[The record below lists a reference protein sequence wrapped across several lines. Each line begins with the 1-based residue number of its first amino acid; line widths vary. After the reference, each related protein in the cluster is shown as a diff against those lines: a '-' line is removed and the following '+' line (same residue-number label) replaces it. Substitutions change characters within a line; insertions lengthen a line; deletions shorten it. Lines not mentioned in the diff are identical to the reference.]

1 MQEIL
6 KNSNSWQLWLVCSIT
21 VIDEIV
27 QATLFVR
34 LPKKE
39 AKHLGFPQKKLNTAI
54 YNGMV
59 VAIGPALAGIVVM
72 ISLMALIGSPITWQR
87 LSVIGSAQSEMMVA
101 DISANVMGVTL
112 GGENYTISALTMC
125 FFMLAF
131 AGSGWL
137 IMATLFTRSMEKVRI
152 KLSGG
157 DGVWLGL
164 LSAGATVGLI
174 SYLGAQRVVSGTGPA
189 TALVVGF
196 AVQFV
201 IDRFVAP
208 RWNQIKGYSMAISL
222 VIGMIVAYLV
232 QPV

>member
-1 MQEIL
+1 MQFYL
-6 KNSNSWQLWLVCSIT
+6 KKKEEQRYAGDPENLEFLQLWLVCSVT
-21 VIDEIV
+21 VIVEIV
-27 QATLFVR
+27 QATLFGS
-34 LPKKE
+34 PFQKGGE
-39 AKHLGFPQKKLNTAI
+39 ASWLSAEKTEYCHLT
-54 YNGMV
+54 MV
-59 VAIGPALAGIVVM
+59 WWWPLGPALAGIVVM

-157 DGVWLGL
+157 DGVWLVCFRLGL
-164 LSAGATVGLI
+164 
-174 SYLGAQRVVSGTGPA
+174 
-189 TALVVGF
+189 
-196 AVQFV
+196 
-201 IDRFVAP
+201 
-208 RWNQIKGYSMAISL
+208 
-222 VIGMIVAYLV
+222 
-232 QPV
+232 